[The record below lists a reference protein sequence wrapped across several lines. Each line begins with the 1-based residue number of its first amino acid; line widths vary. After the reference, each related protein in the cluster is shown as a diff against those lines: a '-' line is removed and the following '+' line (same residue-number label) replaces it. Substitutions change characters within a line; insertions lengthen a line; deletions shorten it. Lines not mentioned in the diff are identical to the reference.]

1 MSVRT
6 VFLLVTGTAAF
17 YTTATVA
24 SLSGDYII
32 KAEKSE
38 MIAVNWLLSRD
49 LLINIGGDLIRYAM
63 IRVPETYHA
72 L

>member
-1 MSVRT
+1 M
-6 VFLLVTGTAAF
+6 
-17 YTTATVA
+17 A

-72 L
+72 LWIATRHRDSAVPAEINFSPS